1 MSDIEQHISNFIG
14 KKTAQKYFI
23 ACSGGVDSMLLLNV
37 FHQLNLTVSA
47 LHVNYKL
54 RGIDSEKDQALIE
67 EFCKQQNIPCYI
79 KQIDLQKQLDELGG
93 NLQDEA
99 RKVRYSFFE
108 SFKSHDDCT
117 IVLGHH
123 ADDQIETFFLNL
135 ARNSGVMGLA
145 GMLSEHN
152 GYIRPL
158 LAVSK
163 NQIVEYALSNKIV
176 WREDVSNQSNK
187 YSRNKLRNVIL
198 PDLKNQIPSLNESVL
213 LLTQIFQVKQ
223 LELSNRIK
231 PLIEKINATQILAF
245 DEFDAFDEFE
255 LFELL
260 RQLVIPSG
268 LSDELIKLRKTIKGK
283 KLVLTNNP
291 IHEIIHEG
299 TFFYFKNEVEKTT
312 NPILRLEKVD
322 FLPLE
327 FSKDSLYVDSA
338 KIKGELKIR
347 HWEIGD
353 RMKPIG
359 IKGSKLISD
368 ILKDAKIPNHLRPNQ
383 FVVHDDE
390 KIVWCVGLC
399 VGREA
404 VGQNGADLL
413 KVSPISTSSTHCL
426 EKGQRGVEQ

>member
-14 KKTAQKYFI
+14 KKTAHKYFI

-79 KQIDLQKQLDELGG
+79 KQIDLQKKLDELGG

-255 LFELL
+255 QIELL
-260 RQLVIPSG
+260 RQLELSSG
-268 LSDELIKLRKTIKGK
+268 LSTELIKLRAAIKGK
-283 KLVLTNNP
+283 RLVVTNNS
-291 IHEIIHEG
+291 IQEIIHEG
-299 TFFYFKNEVEKTT
+299 TFFYFKNAVEKITI
-312 NPILRLEKVD
+312 PILHLEKVD
-322 FLPLE
+322 LLPHA
-327 FSKDSLYVDSA
+327 FSKDVLFLDSS
-338 KIKGELKIR
+338 KISGELKIR
-347 HWEIGD
+347 QWEIGD
-353 RMKPIG
+353 RINPIG
-359 IKGSKLISD
+359 VVGSKLISD

-383 FVVHDDE
+383 FVVHDDL

-413 KVSPISTSSTHCL
+413 KVVLNMEIL
-426 EKGQRGVEQ
+426 I

>member
-1 MSDIEQHISNFIG
+1 MIDIEQHISNFIG
-14 KKTAQKYFI
+14 KNTDKQYFV
-23 ACSGGVDSMLLLNV
+23 ACSGGVDSMVLLTI
-37 FHQLNLTVSA
+37 FHQLNVNVCA
-47 LHVNYKL
+47 LHINYQL
-54 RGIDSEKDQALIE
+54 RGNDSEKDQALIE
-67 EFCKQQNIPCYI
+67 EFCKQKNIPYHI

-108 SFKSHDDCT
+108 SFKTNSNCK

-145 GMLSEHN
+145 CMLPEHN

-158 LAVSK
+158 LTVSK
-163 NQIVEYALSNKIV
+163 DEILEFAQSKNIV
-176 WREDVSNQSNK
+176 WREDASNQSNK
-187 YSRNKLRNVIL
+187 YLRNKLRNVIL
-198 PDLKNQIPSLNESVL
+198 PDLKNQITSLNESVL
-213 LLTQIFQVKQ
+213 LLTHIFQVKQ

-231 PLIEKINATQILAF
+231 PLIEKINANKILAF

-312 NPILRLEKVD
+312 NPILHLEKVD

>member
-1 MSDIEQHISNFIG
+1 MSDIEQHISTFTG
-14 KKTAQKYFI
+14 KNNHQNYFV
-23 ACSGGVDSMLLLNV
+23 ACSGGVDSMVLLHV
-37 FHQLNLTVSA
+37 FHQLKLTVSA

-67 EFCKQQNIPCYI
+67 EFCKQKNIPCHI
-79 KQIDLQKQLDELGG
+79 KQIDLQKQLDEHGG
-93 NLQDEA
+93 NLQEEA

-108 SFKSHDDCT
+108 SFKSNDDCK

-123 ADDQIETFFLNL
+123 ANDQIETFFLNL

-145 GMLSEHN
+145 GMLPEHN

-163 NQIVEYALSNKIV
+163 NQIVEYAESNDIV

-213 LLTQIFQVKQ
+213 LLMNIFQEKQ

-231 PLIEKINATQILAF
+231 PLIEKINANKILAF

-260 RQLVIPSG
+260 RQLDIPLG

-283 KLVLTNNP
+283 KLVVTNNP

-299 TFFYFKNEVEKTT
+299 TFFYFKKEIQLSNI
-312 NPILRLEKVD
+312 PILRIESSNA
-322 FLPLE
+322 LPSH

-347 HWEIGD
+347 QWEIGD

-413 KVSPISTSSTHCL
+413 KVVLNMEIL
-426 EKGQRGVEQ
+426 F